1 MVRYCPDGDGA
12 FEDWV
17 EKCPECG
24 RTLQTD
30 APSDPLN
37 FAEEADLVWLA
48 TAPNQPE
55 AEMWAEII
63 RADGVQVLLR
73 AGGPGFG
80 AWASVTMFEHELF
93 VHRRDL
99 KRAREITSRLL
110 DATGKNRMGLPRRVA
125 APSRNPA
132 RKLSERR

>member
-1 MVRYCPDGDGA
+1 MVRYCPKGDGA

-24 RTLQTD
+24 SLLQD
-30 APSDPLN
+30 REP
-37 FAEEADLVWLA
+37 AEAMSFDESADLVWLA

-55 AEMWAEII
+55 AEMWASTLRQQGI
-63 RADGVQVLLR
+63 QVLLK

-80 AWASVTMFEHELF
+80 AWASVSMFEHQLY

-99 KRAREITSRLL
+99 KRAREITSRVL
-110 DATGKNRMGLPRRVA
+110 DASGRHRMNLPRRLNV
-125 APSRNPA
+125 PRTNPVRRSR
-132 RKLSERR
+132 